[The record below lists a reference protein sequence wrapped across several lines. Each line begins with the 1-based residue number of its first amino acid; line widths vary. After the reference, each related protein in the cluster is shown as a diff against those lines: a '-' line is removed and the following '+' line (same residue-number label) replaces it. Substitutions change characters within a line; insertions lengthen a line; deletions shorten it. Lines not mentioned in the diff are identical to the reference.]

1 MLPISRGLI
10 RKAVKAGFR
19 KPQPPRLPTKG
30 SPGQIAEFPG
40 KVPPTELLTEPT
52 TEPSTSLTQ
61 RLRRIGS
68 ILVLTLPIVA
78 GAVYFYGIGRPRY
91 PSEANVVIR
100 KAEDSSQAITEGA
113 LGLLLGGN
121 NQSSTEDAKF
131 LTVFLSSPQ
140 MQEVVEKQLDFR
152 QRYRKQ
158 GLDFY
163 AGLANGASQEDGLA
177 FYQKQISVFPNEAT
191 GTLVIR
197 SSGYDSDSSY
207 RLNRILLQKAERFVN
222 DISQQISLKQKEFA
236 EKELASAKQKLERSK
251 LNLLTYQ
258 KKNQQLNPV
267 QEAEVTNQMIS
278 TLESKLVDLRIELAA
293 KERQFKEKDAPE
305 VVYVRDQVQSI
316 QSQITQERKRSV
328 GKEGRDLSKKSAEF
342 LALEGDVKYRE
353 DLYKL
358 AISAVEKARVEA
370 NRQQKFLVLLSSPR
384 QAQDQDNSWRTR
396 GFLSLV
402 AIWLGG
408 YALTKFMLGMA
419 SNRYE

>member
-10 RKAVKAGFR
+10 KKAVQAGFR
-19 KPQPPRLPTKG
+19 KPEPTALPNGGTA
-30 SPGQIAEFPG
+30 QIAE
-40 KVPPTELLTEPT
+40 VPATV
-52 TEPSTSLTQ
+52 PSTPWSTEGASNSPKGLTD

-68 ILVLTLPIVA
+68 ILVLTLPVVA
-78 GAVYFYGIGRPRY
+78 AAVYFYGIGRPRY

-131 LTVFLSSPQ
+131 LTIFLSSPQ

-152 QRYRKQ
+152 HLYRKQ

-163 AGLANGASQEDGLA
+163 AGLADDASQEDALA
-177 FYQKQISVFPNEAT
+177 FYQKQISVIPMEAT

-236 EKELASAKQKLERSK
+236 EKELASAKQKLEASK
-251 LNLLTYQ
+251 LRLLNYQ
-258 KKNQQLNPV
+258 KQNKQLNPA
-267 QEAEVTNQMIS
+267 QEAEVANQMIA
-278 TLESKLVDLRIELAA
+278 TLESKLVDLRIELAS

-316 QSQITQERKRSV
+316 QSQIAQERKRSV
-328 GKEGRDLSKKSAEF
+328 GKEGRDLSRKSAEF
-342 LALEGDVKYRE
+342 LALEGDVNYHQ

-370 NRQQKFLVLLSSPR
+370 NRQQKFLVLLSAPR
-384 QAQDQDNSWRTR
+384 QAQEQDYSWRTR
-396 GFLSLV
+396 GFLSFV
-402 AIWLGG
+402 AIWFGG
-408 YALTKFMLGMA
+408 YALTKFILGMA
-419 SNRYE
+419 SSRYE

>member
-1 MLPISRGLI
+1 MLPISRGMI
-10 RKAVKAGFR
+10 RKAVEAGLR
-19 KPQPPRLPTKG
+19 KPVPPSAKARSG
-30 SPGQIAEFPG
+30 EIAEFPENG
-40 KVPPTELLTEPT
+40 SSSGMVTEASPA
-52 TEPSTSLTQ
+52 TSASLAQ
-61 RLRRIGS
+61 RLRRVGS
-68 ILVLTLPIVA
+68 VLILTLPIVA
-78 GAVYFYGIGRPRY
+78 GAVYFYGIGRPRF

-100 KAEDSSQAITEGA
+100 KSEDQSTAINEGA
-113 LGLLLGGN
+113 LGLLLGAN

-152 QRYRKQ
+152 ERYRKQ
-158 GLDFY
+158 GPDFY
-163 AGLANGASQEDGLA
+163 AGLADGASQEDRLT

-236 EKELASAKQKLERSK
+236 EKELTSAKQKLERSK
-251 LNLLTYQ
+251 LKLLTYQ

-278 TLESKLVDLRIELAA
+278 TLESKLVDLRIELAS

-342 LALEGDVKYRE
+342 LALEGDVKYHE

-370 NRQQKFLVLLSSPR
+370 NRQQKFLVLLSAPR
-384 QAQDQDNSWRTR
+384 QAEDQDNSWRTR
-396 GFLSLV
+396 GFLSLL

-408 YALTKFMLGMA
+408 YALTKFILGMA